1 MRLSRLLL
9 LAPLLSSCGLIPLP
23 EQTGTDF
30 EFVNTVGFLQP
41 AQVAYMDV
49 NQLEYLTIPK
59 LPYREVTFEAQG
71 SYRGRSK
78 QLRVQLFALDSR
90 PNCPLVIHGD
100 GSSSGALLCDGQG
113 GGKYLTEVLLL
124 SGQSQ
129 PIFLKNPI
137 LDQAVRGGTLYL
149 GARIL
154 EGELSA
160 DERVN
165 ISSIRFR
172 GRL

>member
-1 MRLSRLLL
+1 
-9 LAPLLSSCGLIPLP
+9 
-23 EQTGTDF
+23 
-30 EFVNTVGFLQP
+30 
-41 AQVAYMDV
+41 MDV

-59 LPYREVTFEAQG
+59 LPYREVTFEALG
-71 SYRGRSK
+71 SYRGRSR

-90 PNCPLVIHGD
+90 PNCPLVTDSD
-100 GSSSGALLCDGQG
+100 GNSSGALLCEGQG
-113 GGKYLTEVLLL
+113 GGKDLTELLL
-124 SGQSQ
+124 FSGQSQ
-129 PIFLKNPI
+129 PIFLKNPV

-154 EGELSA
+154 EGQLAA
-160 DERVN
+160 DEWVK